1 MLRIIPLTAE
11 YVEATPVPVV
21 LNSESFLG
29 SGLGNQKGHET
40 SSWATS
46 ETNSRSEVALI
57 TETT

>member
-29 SGLGNQKGHET
+29 SGLGNQKGP
-40 SSWATS
+40 
-46 ETNSRSEVALI
+46 
-57 TETT
+57 